1 MSVGSSIIVWF
12 AGVVWADQNDA
23 LFRPGANLGIDEV
36 LVKDPVVRHDRV
48 GLKSGGMLWLR
59 WNAFSGFTRAL
70 TLTSRSQFGPY
81 AARTAPAP

>member
-23 LFRPGANLGIDEV
+23 LFRPNANRGIDKV
-36 LVKDPVVRHDRV
+36 LVKDPSSAMFGSDQ
-48 GLKSGGMLWLR
+48 SGGMLWLR
-59 WNAFSGFTRAL
+59 WNAFSGSTRAL